1 MIGLGLSGAVD
12 IDAASVFEHHPT
24 GDVKAFAVLDIG
36 NNLLERCLT
45 LKIAAAS
52 SDRRRRDKA
61 YRERPGRSC
70 LSATSVHL
78 HVRVGGAAVHRRNDV
93 SPSMIANRALT
104 CQVPSV
110 GRNYSETVLYGHA
123 KDEETA
129 GRDTGQD
136 NFASHLEY

>member
-61 YRERPGRSC
+61 DCERPGRSC
-70 LSATSVHL
+70 LSATPVHL
-78 HVRVGGAAVHRRNDV
+78 HVRVGDAAVHRRNDV

-104 CQVPSV
+104 SQVPAPAPIFLKRSFPATPTT
-110 GRNYSETVLYGHA
+110 RTP
-123 KDEETA
+123 
-129 GRDTGQD
+129 
-136 NFASHLEY
+136 